1 MKRLLI
7 SGAAVA
13 AVLALAACGGGSGG
27 ALSLDP
33 VASAAE
39 KTAKQGSARVH
50 FTMSGGGIKG
60 TGTGLFDND
69 GSAGR
74 MSMDVQARG
83 KSVHM
88 DAVTQGF
95 VIYLKSPLFQS
106 QPGLP
111 KGKEWVKI
119 DIKKAAKS
127 LGVDFDSLQSMS
139 PGSGLSV
146 LRGSSGSPTKV
157 GKETVAGVS
166 TTHYR
171 TRIDLEAAANKAKGE
186 TAKTLHKL
194 VELTGQ
200 KTISVEAWIDGNGL
214 VRKESYS
221 QRFSPGQP
229 LVKIT
234 QVMYDFGRRV
244 SIPAPPS
251 DKVFDATNLAGS

>member
-1 MKRLLI
+1 MGRYLVLVPM
-7 SGAAVA
+7 A
-13 AVLALAACGGGSGG
+13 LALAACGGGGGGG

-33 VASAAE
+33 VANAAE
-39 KTAKQGSARVH
+39 KTAKQGSAKVH
-50 FTMSGGGIKG
+50 FTMRGGGITG

-74 MSMDVQARG
+74 MSMDVDARG
-83 KSVHM
+83 KSLHM

-106 QPGLP
+106 QPGFP
-111 KGKEWVKI
+111 KGKEWVEI
-119 DIKKAAKS
+119 DVEKAAKS
-127 LGVDFDSLQSMS
+127 LGVDLGSLQSMS

-146 LRGSSGSPTKV
+146 LRGSSKPTKV
-157 GKETVAGVS
+157 GKETVAGVE

-171 TRIDLEAAANKAKGE
+171 TKIDLEAAANNAKGE
-186 TAKTLHKL
+186 TAKTLRKL

-200 KTISVEAWIDGNGL
+200 KTMSGEAWVDGNGL

-221 QRFSPGQP
+221 QRFGPGQP
-229 LVKIT
+229 LVRIT
-234 QVMYDFGRRV
+234 EVLYDFGPRV